1 MQAIRAAREDD
12 APRTIRGT
20 DRHGVGRSWVFRF
33 AVSLLV
39 PGLSAT
45 TWVGASFAESS
56 SMKETAADRMMPRDQ
71 AQKMRVC
78 RQLAKEQKIK
88 LQDRFAFIENCM
100 VK

>member
-1 MQAIRAAREDD
+1 M
-12 APRTIRGT
+12 
-20 DRHGVGRSWVFRF
+20 FRF

-39 PGLSAT
+39 LGLSAT
-45 TWVGASFAESS
+45 IWACASFAESS
-56 SMKETAADRMMPRDQ
+56 STKETAADRMMPRDQ

-100 VK
+100 AK